1 VDTKVFYTS
10 SVFPTQAGMT
20 SKTVV
25 AEDKV
30 NFESA

>member
-1 VDTKVFYTS
+1 VDTKGFYTS
-10 SVFPTQAGMT
+10 SVFSAQAGMT

-25 AEDKV
+25 AEDKD

>member
-1 VDTKVFYTS
+1 MDTKGFYTS
-10 SVFPTQAGMT
+10 SVFPAQAGMK